1 MADQSP
7 QLRIPISDKTKTQLK
22 VLAAK
27 KQVSVAEL
35 IRSTV
40 QEKLAEEGI
49 DIYDGIEAWGGN
61 RRESKD
67 DED

>member
-7 QLRIPISDKTKTQLK
+7 QIRIPISEKTKTQLK

-27 KQVSVAEL
+27 QKISVAEL

-40 QEKLAEEGI
+40 KAKLAEEGI

-61 RRESKD
+61 RREGKD
-67 DED
+67 DEG